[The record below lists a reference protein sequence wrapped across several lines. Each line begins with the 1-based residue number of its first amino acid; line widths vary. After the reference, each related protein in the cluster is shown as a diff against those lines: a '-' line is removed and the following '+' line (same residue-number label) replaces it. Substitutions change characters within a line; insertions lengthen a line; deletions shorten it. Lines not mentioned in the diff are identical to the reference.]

1 VLRLVALGLVLALT
15 TAACNRGD
23 GTIDLRSDAFRDR
36 GTIPERYSCDGENLS
51 PPLSWSGVDD
61 HAAELALVMADFDAE
76 GGIFHH
82 WVVLGIPPGVRSLA
96 PGKLPAGA
104 VTARTTSGN
113 AGYVGPCPPQGE
125 RHEYLLT
132 LFQLDHHLGLPE
144 GTPTKEALDAIDAA
158 RLPGEGELRG
168 EFGR

>member
-1 VLRLVALGLVLALT
+1 MG
-15 TAACNRGD
+15 ACSRGD
-23 GTIDLRSDAFRDR
+23 GVVDLRSSAFRDR
-36 GTIPERYSCDGENLS
+36 GTIPERYSCDGSNLS
-51 PPLSWSGVDD
+51 PPLSWSDVDD

-82 WVVLGIPPGVRSLA
+82 WVVLGIPPDVRSMA
-96 PGKLPAGA
+96 AGKLPPGA
-104 VTARTTSGN
+104 VTALTTSGN
-113 AGYVGPCPPQGE
+113 AGYVGPCPPIGE

-132 LFQLDHHLGLPE
+132 LFPLERKLALPE
-144 GTPTKEALDAIDAA
+144 GTPTKDALDAIDAA